1 MTLDEYERFGQK
13 IYADLAAFIRATL
26 VDALEPLRAEIQL
39 QHATT
44 RPKGLLS
51 LREKLQNNEV
61 ARDEA
66 HIEEKI
72 KDLAGCR
79 LVFYTNTDVDLF
91 LRRGLINDLFDI
103 DWERTKSHYPTE
115 ESDG

>member
-13 IYADLAAFIRATL
+13 NYADLAKFIAATL
-26 VDALEPLRAEIQL
+26 ADALEPLRAEIQL
-39 QHATT
+39 QHVTT

-51 LREKLQNNEV
+51 LREKLQNNDV
-61 ARDEA
+61 SRDEA

-79 LVFYTNTDVDLF
+79 LVFYTNTDV
-91 LRRGLINDLFDI
+91 
-103 DWERTKSHYPTE
+103 
-115 ESDG
+115 